1 MSSFNYRLY
10 SEILRREMIHF
21 DFVQNY
27 PGKPVP
33 EETFTLLTPI
43 RRIRTDNKVHCMAAH
58 SLYSALSQRGC

>member
-33 EETFTLLTPI
+33 EEIVIHSHLRGRT
-43 RRIRTDNKVHCMAAH
+43 RRIHTDNKVWFEPVRTVR
-58 SLYSALSQRGC
+58 SN